1 MASRSAAEAT
11 RATSR
16 VESQARTRQLVLDA
30 AERLFLANGFG
41 ATSLEDIARE
51 AGFSKGAVYSNFAG
65 KTDLFFA
72 IVEDQFFDLSAQL
85 RDAVAAADPDPASQ
99 LAAVGTWYQQF
110 LTVEAGW
117 SRSLPEL
124 AAIAAQDDQARARF
138 TALLQS
144 IEGAITDLLSDQ
156 QRALG
161 IRFGLPPA
169 SIAALVVSLVV
180 GLTVRSLHDMDSPPE
195 LFDAALARLLT
206 F

>member
-1 MASRSAAEAT
+1 MARSAAVVAGH
-11 RATSR
+11 SR

-72 IVEDQFFDLSAQL
+72 IVEGQFVELSAQL
-85 RDAVAAADPDPASQ
+85 REAVTTAAQDPASQ
-99 LAAVGTWYQQF
+99 LAAVGRWYERF

-124 AAIAAQDDQARARF
+124 AAIAAQDDAARARF
-138 TALLQS
+138 AALLQS
-144 IEGAITDLLSDQ
+144 VEAAITDLLEDQ
-156 QRALG
+156 QRTLG
-161 IRFGLPPA
+161 LRFGLSPA
-169 SIAALVVSLVV
+169 SVAALVVSLVV
-180 GLTVRSLHDMDSPPE
+180 GLTVRSLHDLASPPE
-195 LFDAALARLLT
+195 LFNSALAKLLSP
-206 F
+206 